1 MNKRISLLL
10 AAITAVSAS
19 HYSQAATF
27 TIGDNDGYGI
37 GIADGAT
44 APFTLKPTPYDG
56 RSDAEK
62 AASDGAQ
69 FTDTYSTTHP
79 DFSPQDGTVATFTF
93 SKLGSGL
100 KSGSLKVDM
109 AEFEAKTYGAVL
121 VNFNGIAQDWAFEDG
136 FTNTVVRDFDLS
148 QAVIDSI
155 NSFGELV
162 VTVDRNKSRDFY
174 GFDFLQLSV
183 ENGNQVVVPIPAAI
197 WLFSSAVIGLLG
209 FNRRK

>member
-1 MNKRISLLL
+1 MIM
-10 AAITAVSAS
+10 AISAS
-19 HYSQAATF
+19 HYSQAAVF
-27 TIGDNDGYGI
+27 TIGDNDGYGM

-62 AASDGAQ
+62 AAKDGAQ

-79 DFSPQDGTVATFTF
+79 DNSPQEGTIATFIF
-93 SKLGSGL
+93 SNVGNDI
-100 KSGSLKVDM
+100 KSGALKVDM
-109 AEFEAKTYGAVL
+109 AEFEAKTYAPVL
-121 VNFNGIAQDWAFEDG
+121 VNFNGITQDWAFEDG
-136 FTNTVVRDFDLS
+136 FTKTVVRDFDLS

-155 NSFGELV
+155 NTFGELV
-162 VTVDRNKSRDFY
+162 ITVDRNNSRDFY

-183 ENGNQVVVPIPAAI
+183 ENGNPVVVPVPAAV
-197 WLFSSAVIGLLG
+197 WLFGSAVIGLLG